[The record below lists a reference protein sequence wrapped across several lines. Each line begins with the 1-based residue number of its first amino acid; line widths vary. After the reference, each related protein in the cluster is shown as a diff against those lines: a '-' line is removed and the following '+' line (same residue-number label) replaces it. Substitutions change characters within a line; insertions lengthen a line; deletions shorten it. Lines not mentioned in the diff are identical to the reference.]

1 MRLITKSGR
10 RPVHCPPG
18 VVCRGRRDAIRFA
31 LVAAVLGALLLVPAG
46 AHGKKAGASATG
58 VDLTLAK
65 KGRVDLLKK
74 VVVDG
79 TVATPLP
86 GDRVDVTVSASGR
99 ELFTK
104 SIDPKAGGKF
114 EIPITVNSCCVYKI
128 IASAGGKSD
137 SVQFGVNVPK
147 GIGKG
152 PATKLFNEL
161 LQREG
166 FHTGTKGPRATIGTR
181 LAIKAF
187 RKTNGMARSEAYRPA
202 IFRML
207 LMGDGAFKP
216 EHTEGRHVE
225 VDISRQVMSL
235 IEGDQPVHTFHVS
248 TGTSSTPTVRGKFN
262 FYMKQ
267 AGYNAKR
274 MYYSVY
280 FIGGYATHGYNP
292 VPNYNASHGCVRNP
306 IPFSRFIYNWVQI
319 GMPIYV
325 YG

>member
-1 MRLITKSGR
+1 MN
-10 RPVHCPPG
+10 
-18 VVCRGRRDAIRFA
+18 RRDATRFA
-31 LVAAVLGALLLVPAG
+31 LLAAVLALLALPAG
-46 AHGKKAGASATG
+46 AQAGTAGKAATG
-58 VDLTLAK
+58 VDLTLSK

-99 ELFTK
+99 ELFKKT
-104 SIDPKAGGKF
+104 IDPKAGGKF
-114 EIPITVNSCCVYKI
+114 EIPITVNACCVYTVL
-128 IASAGGKSD
+128 AEAGGKSD
-137 SVQFGVNVPK
+137 KVQFGVNVPK

-152 PATKLFNEL
+152 PATKLFNEQL
-161 LQREG
+161 AAAG
-166 FHTGTKGPRATIGTR
+166 FHTGTKGPRATMGTR

-187 RKTNGMARSEAYRPA
+187 RKTNNMARSEAYRPS
-202 IFRML
+202 IFRSL
-207 LMGDGAFKP
+207 LMGKGAFEP
-216 EHTEGRHVE
+216 RYDEDRHVE

-235 IEGDQPVHTFHVS
+235 IEGDTPVHTFHVS
-248 TGTSSTPTVRGKFN
+248 TGASSTPTVRGKFH

-274 MYYSVY
+274 MYFSVY